1 MINIQ
6 GEIQGIPSVPKL
18 QTDMDSLGSGL
29 HKVQTDLAHF
39 RDKTNGDIAG
49 EKETVSSREGKRVRK
64 REREKARLRIVSRLI
79 RNSDP
84 LSSPHNPEI
93 DFEIR
98 NRTRN
103 PVGNPRPSKS
113 STTFAVEAGCSKY
126 CTYPKK
132 SRLCTVESREDTT
145 SVV

>member
-84 LSSPHNPEI
+84 LSSPHNL
-93 DFEIR
+93 
-98 NRTRN
+98 TRN

>member
-49 EKETVSSREGKRVRK
+49 EKETVSSREGKR
-64 REREKARLRIVSRLI
+64 
-79 RNSDP
+79 
-84 LSSPHNPEI
+84 
-93 DFEIR
+93 
-98 NRTRN
+98 
-103 PVGNPRPSKS
+103 G
-113 STTFAVEAGCSKY
+113 
-126 CTYPKK
+126 
-132 SRLCTVESREDTT
+132 
-145 SVV
+145 